1 MALFLVWKRE
11 FLNLQKGTG
20 RLASTTYSEFVD
32 SAPNQ
37 ALNVASTPLDG
48 DRIMAS
54 AYRHEPLIPATPKT
68 AALNLAILRTQAA
81 SKGRDFTPDQ
91 SAAAV
96 RIAVQ
101 FDRVVREHAKKRTM
115 L

>member
-1 MALFLVWKRE
+1 MALLLVWKRE
-11 FLNLQKGTG
+11 IPNRQKAA
-20 RLASTTYSEFVD
+20 LADTSATFSEFVD
-32 SAPNQ
+32 SASNQ
-37 ALNVASTPLDG
+37 ALNVASIPLDA
-48 DRIMAS
+48 DRTMAS

-81 SKGRDFTPDQ
+81 SRGRDFAPNQ